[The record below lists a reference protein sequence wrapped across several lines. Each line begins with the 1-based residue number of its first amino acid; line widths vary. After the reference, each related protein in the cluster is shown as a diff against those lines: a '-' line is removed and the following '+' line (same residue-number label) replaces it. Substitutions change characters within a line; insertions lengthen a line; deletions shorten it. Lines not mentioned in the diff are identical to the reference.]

1 MAFSVRLEGLQKRF
15 GRGTRSVEAVRD
27 LSLEIGEREFFT
39 FVGPSGCGKTTTLR
53 MIAGLETPTAGRIW
67 FGDTDVTALPPQKRD
82 IAMVFQDIALFP
94 YMTVRDN
101 IGYPLRIAGLP
112 RAQVYEKVEKV
123 AATLGLSDKLGQKP
137 GQLSGG
143 QQQRVAIGRAIIK
156 EPKVL
161 LMDEPLSALDA
172 RLRVEMRTE
181 ILRLHREISSTIIY
195 VTHDQVEAMTM
206 STRVAVMDQGRA
218 LQVDPPRVIFRR
230 PADMTVATFI
240 GTPAMNIIPAGVVTM
255 TGGLAIELL
264 GRQIPVAPRHHA
276 ALQGLKRVEAGIRAS
291 TASGPP
297 VKSMTWARRGMTT
310 VPGWRAAAAQYAPCT
325 GFGRTHVRAA
335 PARRRSAST
344 AVTTPASAPGPTSPP
359 IPHAGGW
366 QASQPPTP
374 AIPRR
379 RVSGSTNRRPSG
391 SSYRTAPHQQPP
403 RSIERM
409 VRRASRDPAPATC
422 VS

>member
-1 MAFSVRLEGLQKRF
+1 MAFSVRLEGVNKKF
-15 GRGTRSVEAVRD
+15 GRGARSVEAVRD

-112 RAQVYEKVEKV
+112 RAQVHEKVEKV

-218 LQVDPPRVIFRR
+218 LQIAPPRELFRR
-230 PADMTVATFI
+230 PADVTVATFI
-240 GTPAMNIIPAGVVTM
+240 GTPAMNIIPAAIVATPA
-255 TGGLAIELL
+255 GLAIDLAGILLPVALRHQSALL
-264 GRQIPVAPRHHA
+264 GLKWVA
-276 ALQGLKRVEAGIRAS
+276 VGIRPQAFVLVS
-291 TASGPP
+291 PSPDRIIGRVFLREPLGLEDEVLVETSKGLR
-297 VKSMTWARRGMTT
+297 VKVVTEAVEGF
-310 VPGWRAAAAQYAPCT
+310 PEGAAVGLELRPRDLYLFHPDTQ
-325 GFGRTHVRAA
+325 
-335 PARRRSAST
+335 
-344 AVTTPASAPGPTSPP
+344 VTLSNG
-359 IPHAGGW
+359 I
-366 QASQPPTP
+366 
-374 AIPRR
+374 
-379 RVSGSTNRRPSG
+379 
-391 SSYRTAPHQQPP
+391 
-403 RSIERM
+403 
-409 VRRASRDPAPATC
+409 D
-422 VS
+422 

>member
-1 MAFSVRLEGLQKRF
+1 VRLEGLEKRF
-15 GRGTRSVEAVRD
+15 GRGARAVQAVRD
-27 LSLEIGEREFFT
+27 LSIEIGEREFFT

-53 MIAGLETPTAGRIW
+53 MIAGLESPTAGRIW
-67 FGDTDVTALPPQKRD
+67 FGDTEVTALPPQKRD

-94 YMTVRDN
+94 YMTVRQN

-112 RAQVYEKVEKV
+112 RALVDEKVEKV
-123 AATLGLSDKLGQKP
+123 AATLGLADKLAMKP

-181 ILRLHREISSTIIY
+181 ILRLHREISATIIY

-218 LQVDPPRVIFRR
+218 LQIDLPRTIFRR

-240 GTPAMNIIPAGVVTM
+240 GTPAMNIIPAAVVVTP
-255 TGGLAIELL
+255 GGMAIELL

-276 ALQGLKRVEAGIRAS
+276 VLQGLKRVEVGIRPQALRLV
-291 TASGPP
+291 PP
-297 VKSMTWARRGMTT
+297 EPDRITGRVFLREPLGLEDEVLVEVADGTRVK
-310 VPGWRAAAAQYAPCT
+310 
-325 GFGRTHVRAA
+325 
-335 PARRRSAST
+335 
-344 AVTTPASAPGPTSPP
+344 AVTAGSDEFPEGLRVGLDCAPMDMYLFD
-359 IPHAGGW
+359 
-366 QASQPPTP
+366 
-374 AIPRR
+374 
-379 RVSGSTNRRPSG
+379 TN
-391 SSYRTAPHQQPP
+391 
-403 RSIERM
+403 
-409 VRRASRDPAPATC
+409 SRNALC
-422 VS
+422 HGLE

>member
-1 MAFSVRLEGLQKRF
+1 MAFSVRLEHLDKRF
-15 GRGTRSVEAVRD
+15 GRGAREVHAVRD

-67 FGDTDVTALPPQKRD
+67 FGDTEVTALPPQKRD

-94 YMTVRDN
+94 YMTVRQN
-101 IGYPLRIAGLP
+101 IAYPLRIAGLP
-112 RAQVYEKVEKV
+112 RARVDEKVDQV
-123 AATLGLSDKLGQKP
+123 AATLGLADKLAMKP

-172 RLRVEMRTE
+172 RLRAEMRTE
-181 ILRLHREISSTIIY
+181 ILRLHREISATIIY

-218 LQVDPPRVIFRR
+218 LQIDAPRTIFRR

-240 GTPAMNIIPAGVVTM
+240 GTPAMNVVPAAVVATPGGV
-255 TGGLAIELL
+255 AIELL

-276 ALQGLKRVEAGIRAS
+276 ALHGLKRLEVGVRPQALRLVPPGPDRINGRVFLREPLGLEDEVLVEAADGTR
-291 TASGPP
+291 
-297 VKSMTWARRGMTT
+297 VK
-310 VPGWRAAAAQYAPCT
+310 
-325 GFGRTHVRAA
+325 
-335 PARRRSAST
+335 
-344 AVTTPASAPGPTSPP
+344 AVTAAGEDFPEGAMVGLDFSPRDLYLFQP
-359 IPHAGGW
+359 DT
-366 QASQPPTP
+366 QATLCF
-374 AIPRR
+374 
-379 RVSGSTNRRPSG
+379 GT
-391 SSYRTAPHQQPP
+391 
-403 RSIERM
+403 
-409 VRRASRDPAPATC
+409 D
-422 VS
+422 

>member
-1 MAFSVRLEGLQKRF
+1 MAFSVRLEGLDKRF
-15 GRGTRSVEAVRD
+15 GRGAREVHAVRD

-82 IAMVFQDIALFP
+82 IAMVFQDVALFP
-94 YMTVRDN
+94 SMTVRQN

-112 RAQVYEKVEKV
+112 RARIDEKVEKV
-123 AATLGLSDKLGQKP
+123 AATLGLTEKLAQKP

-181 ILRLHREISSTIIY
+181 ILRLHREISATIIY

-218 LQVDPPRVIFRR
+218 LQIDPPRVLFRR
-230 PADMTVATFI
+230 PAGMTVATFI
-240 GTPAMNIIPAGVVTM
+240 GTPAMNIIPATVVT
-255 TGGLAIELL
+255 TPGGLAIELL

-276 ALQGLKRVEAGIRAS
+276 ALHGLKRVEAGIRPQA
-291 TASGPP
+291 
-297 VKSMTWARRGMTT
+297 VRL
-310 VPGWRAAAAQYAPCT
+310 VP
-325 GFGRTHVRAA
+325 
-335 PARRRSAST
+335 
-344 AVTTPASAPGPTSPP
+344 PGPDQITGRVFLREPLGLEDEVLVETADGSRVKVLTA
-359 IPHAGGW
+359 AGEEFSEG
-366 QASQPPTP
+366 ALVGLDCALRELHLFDTESKT
-374 AIPRR
+374 
-379 RVSGSTNRRPSG
+379 VLCYGV
-391 SSYRTAPHQQPP
+391 
-403 RSIERM
+403 E
-409 VRRASRDPAPATC
+409 
-422 VS
+422 

>member
-1 MAFSVRLEGLQKRF
+1 MAFSVRLEGLDKRF
-15 GRGTRSVEAVRD
+15 GRGARAVHAVRD

-67 FGDTDVTALPPQKRD
+67 FGDTEVTALPPQKRD

-94 YMTVRDN
+94 YMTVRQN

-112 RAQVYEKVEKV
+112 RTRVDEKVEKV
-123 AATLGLSDKLGQKP
+123 AATLGLADKLAMKP

-181 ILRLHREISSTIIY
+181 ILRLHREISATIIY

-206 STRVAVMDQGRA
+206 STRVAVMDQGRT
-218 LQVDPPRVIFRR
+218 LQIDPPRTIFRR

-240 GTPAMNIIPAGVVTM
+240 GTPAMNIIPAAVVATPS
-255 TGGLAIELL
+255 GLAIELL
-264 GRQIPVAPRHHA
+264 GRLIPVAARCHA
-276 ALQGLKRVEAGIRAS
+276 ALQGLKRVKVGIRPQS
-291 TASGPP
+291 VRLVPPGPDQIMGSVFLREPLGFEDEVLVETADGTRL
-297 VKSMTWARRGMTT
+297 K
-310 VPGWRAAAAQYAPCT
+310 
-325 GFGRTHVRAA
+325 
-335 PARRRSAST
+335 
-344 AVTTPASAPGPTSPP
+344 AVTDTGEGFLEGAATGLEF
-359 IPHAGGW
+359 
-366 QASQPPTP
+366 ASQDLFLFHAETKS
-374 AIPRR
+374 ALCC
-379 RVSGSTNRRPSG
+379 GL
-391 SSYRTAPHQQPP
+391 
-403 RSIERM
+403 
-409 VRRASRDPAPATC
+409 D
-422 VS
+422 

>member
-112 RAQVYEKVEKV
+112 RAHINEKVEKV
-123 AATLGLSDKLGQKP
+123 AATLGLSDKLAQKP

-181 ILRLHREISSTIIY
+181 ILRLHREISATIIY

-218 LQVDPPRVIFRR
+218 LQIAPPRELFRR
-230 PADMTVATFI
+230 PADVTVATFI
-240 GTPAMNIIPAGVVTM
+240 GTPAMNIIPAAVVATPL
-255 TGGLAIELL
+255 GIAVEVL
-264 GRQIPVAPRHHA
+264 GRQTPVAQRHHA
-276 ALQGLKRVEAGIRAS
+276 SLLRVKRVEVGIRPQALRLVEPAPDRI
-291 TASGPP
+291 TGRVFLREPLGLEDEVLVEMADGTR
-297 VKSMTWARRGMTT
+297 VK
-310 VPGWRAAAAQYAPCT
+310 VVT
-325 GFGRTHVRAA
+325 G
-335 PARRRSAST
+335 
-344 AVTTPASAPGPTSPP
+344 
-359 IPHAGGW
+359 AGDEF
-366 QASQPPTP
+366 
-374 AIPRR
+374 
-379 RVSGSTNRRPSG
+379 VEGSTVAIDF
-391 SSYRTAPHQQPP
+391 AP
-403 RSIERM
+403 
-409 VRRASRDPAPATC
+409 RDVYVFGCEAGAALC
-422 VS
+422 CGVD

>member
-1 MAFSVRLEGLQKRF
+1 MAFSVRLEGLDKRF
-15 GRGTRSVEAVRD
+15 GRGGRSVHAVRD

-94 YMTVRDN
+94 YMTVRQN

-112 RAQVYEKVEKV
+112 RARVDEKVEKV
-123 AATLGLSDKLGQKP
+123 AATLGLSDKLAMKP

-181 ILRLHREISSTIIY
+181 ILRLHREISATIIY

-218 LQVDPPRVIFRR
+218 LQIDPPRVIFRR
-230 PADMTVATFI
+230 PADVTVATFI
-240 GTPAMNIIPAGVVTM
+240 GTPAMNIIPATVVT
-255 TGGLAIELL
+255 TPSGLAIELL
-264 GRQIPVAPRHHA
+264 GRLIPVAPRHHS
-276 ALQGLKRVEAGIRAS
+276 ALRGLKLVDVGIRPQAVRVVRPEAGLVTGRIFLREPL
-291 TASGPP
+291 GLEDEVLVDIVGGLR
-297 VKSMTWARRGMTT
+297 VKALTNESSDLHEG
-310 VPGWRAAAAQYAPCT
+310 AAVMLEFAPRDIYV
-325 GFGRTHVRAA
+325 FH
-335 PARRRSAST
+335 
-344 AVTTPASAPGPTSPP
+344 PASNTTSCCG
-359 IPHAGGW
+359 I
-366 QASQPPTP
+366 
-374 AIPRR
+374 
-379 RVSGSTNRRPSG
+379 
-391 SSYRTAPHQQPP
+391 
-403 RSIERM
+403 
-409 VRRASRDPAPATC
+409 D
-422 VS
+422 

>member
-1 MAFSVRLEGLQKRF
+1 MAFSVRLEGIQKRF

-27 LSLEIGEREFFT
+27 LTLEIGEREFFT

-53 MIAGLETPTAGRIW
+53 MIAGLEAPTTGRIW
-67 FGDTDVTALPPQKRD
+67 FGDQDVTALPPQKRD

-112 RAQVYEKVEKV
+112 RAEVHAKVEKV

-143 QQQRVAIGRAIIK
+143 QQQRVAIGRALIK

-181 ILRLHREISSTIIY
+181 ILRLHREISSTIVY

-218 LQVDPPRVIFRR
+218 LQIAPPRELFAR
-230 PADMTVATFI
+230 PADVTVATFI
-240 GTPAMNIIPAGVVTM
+240 GTPAMNIIPANVVATES
-255 TGGLAIELL
+255 GLAIDLL
-264 GRQIPVAPRHHA
+264 GKQIPVAARHHA
-276 ALQGLKRVEAGIRAS
+276 ALKGLKQVTVGVRPQAVRLVAPSLDQITGRIFLREPLGMEDEVIVDSGQGLNVKAVIPAGDGLAEGSVVALDMSPEHLFVFDLEAG
-291 TASGPP
+291 
-297 VKSMTWARRGMTT
+297 M
-310 VPGWRAAAAQYAPCT
+310 
-325 GFGRTHVRAA
+325 
-335 PARRRSAST
+335 
-344 AVTTPASAPGPTSPP
+344 
-359 IPHAGGW
+359 
-366 QASQPPTP
+366 
-374 AIPRR
+374 AICH
-379 RVSGSTNRRPSG
+379 GIG
-391 SSYRTAPHQQPP
+391 
-403 RSIERM
+403 
-409 VRRASRDPAPATC
+409 
-422 VS
+422 

>member
-1 MAFSVRLEGLQKRF
+1 MAFSVRLEGVQKRF
-15 GRGTRSVEAVRD
+15 GRGAREVQAVRD
-27 LSLEIGEREFFT
+27 LTLEIGEREFFT

-67 FGDTDVTALPPQKRD
+67 FGDQDVTDLPPQKRD

-112 RAQVYEKVEKV
+112 RVQVNEKVEKV

-181 ILRLHREISSTIIY
+181 ILRLHREISSTIVY

-218 LQVDPPRVIFRR
+218 LQIDPPRVIFRR

-240 GTPAMNIIPAGVVTM
+240 GTPAMNIVAATVVATSS
-255 TGGLAIELL
+255 GLAIELL
-264 GRQIPVAPRHHA
+264 GRQIPVAPRNHGP
-276 ALQGLKRVEAGIRAS
+276 LQGLKRVEVGIRPQS
-291 TASGPP
+291 VRLMVPDP
-297 VKSMTWARRGMTT
+297 QRTT
-310 VPGWRAAAAQYAPCT
+310 
-325 GFGRTHVRAA
+325 GRVFLREPLGLEDEVLVEMADGTRVRAV
-335 PARRRSAST
+335 T
-344 AVTTPASAPGPTSPP
+344 ATGEAFPEGAA
-359 IPHAGGW
+359 
-366 QASQPPTP
+366 
-374 AIPRR
+374 
-379 RVSGSTNRRPSG
+379 VSLDLS
-391 SSYRTAPHQQPP
+391 
-403 RSIERM
+403 
-409 VRRASRDPAPATC
+409 SRDLYLFQPESKMTLCCGVAD
-422 VS
+422 

>member
-1 MAFSVRLEGLQKRF
+1 MAFSVRLD
-15 GRGTRSVEAVRD
+15 GRGAREVHAVRD

-67 FGDTDVTALPPQKRD
+67 FGDTDVTALPPQQRD

-94 YMTVRDN
+94 YMTVRQN

-112 RAQVYEKVEKV
+112 RARIDEKVEKV
-123 AATLGLSDKLGQKP
+123 ATTLGLSDKLAMKP

-218 LQVDPPRVIFRR
+218 LQVAPPRELFRR
-230 PADMTVATFI
+230 PANVTVATFI
-240 GTPAMNIIPAGVVTM
+240 GTPAMNIIPATVVATPS
-255 TGGLAIELL
+255 GPAVELF
-264 GRQIPVAPRHHA
+264 GKQIPVGPKHHA
-276 ALQGLKRVEAGIRAS
+276 MLQGVNQVQVG
-291 TASGPP
+291 
-297 VKSMTWARRGMTT
+297 
-310 VPGWRAAAAQYAPCT
+310 
-325 GFGRTHVRAA
+325 VR
-335 PARRRSAST
+335 PQ
-344 AVTTPASAPGPTSPP
+344 AVNLVAPGP
-359 IPHAGGW
+359 G
-366 QASQPPTP
+366 
-374 AIPRR
+374 AILG
-379 RVSGSTNRRPSG
+379 RVFLREPLGLEDEVLVE
-391 SSYRTAPHQQPP
+391 TADGT
-403 RSIERM
+403 R
-409 VRRASRDPAPATC
+409 VRVVTGTADEFGEGAIVGLELDSEHLHLFQSKALVDD
-422 VS
+422 VD

>member
-1 MAFSVRLEGLQKRF
+1 MAFSVRLEGLDKRF
-15 GRGTRSVEAVRD
+15 GRGAREVHAVRD

-53 MIAGLETPTAGRIW
+53 MIAGLETPTSGRIW

-94 YMTVRDN
+94 YMTVRQN

-112 RAQVYEKVEKV
+112 RVRVDEKVEKV
-123 AATLGLSDKLGQKP
+123 AATLGLSDKLAMKP

-181 ILRLHREISSTIIY
+181 ILRLHREISATIIY

-218 LQVDPPRVIFRR
+218 LQIDPPRVIFRR

-240 GTPAMNIIPAGVVTM
+240 GTPAMNIIPATVVT
-255 TGGLAIELL
+255 TAGGLAIELL
-264 GRQIPVAPRHHA
+264 GRQIPLASRHYA
-276 ALQGLKRVEAGIRAS
+276 ALKGLKHADVGIRPQAVRLVPPGPDRIMGRVFLREPLGLEDEVLVE
-291 TASGPP
+291 TAAGTR
-297 VKSMTWARRGMTT
+297 VK
-310 VPGWRAAAAQYAPCT
+310 
-325 GFGRTHVRAA
+325 
-335 PARRRSAST
+335 
-344 AVTTPASAPGPTSPP
+344 AVTAAGEEFGEGAEVGVEFPP
-359 IPHAGGW
+359 YDLYLFHPD
-366 QASQPPTP
+366 SKT
-374 AIPRR
+374 AICH
-379 RVSGSTNRRPSG
+379 GIDEQ
-391 SSYRTAPHQQPP
+391 RTG
-403 RSIERM
+403 
-409 VRRASRDPAPATC
+409 T
-422 VS
+422 

>member
-15 GRGTRSVEAVRD
+15 GRGARSVEAVRD

-112 RAQVYEKVEKV
+112 RAQVNEKVEKV
-123 AATLGLSDKLGQKP
+123 AVTLGLSDKLGQKP

-218 LQVDPPRVIFRR
+218 LQVDPPRVIFRK
-230 PADMTVATFI
+230 PADVTVATFI
-240 GTPAMNIIPAGVVTM
+240 GTPAMNIIPATVVTTP
-255 TGGLAIELL
+255 TGVAIELL

-276 ALQGLKRVEAGIRAS
+276 TLQSLKRVDAGIRPQA
-291 TASGPP
+291 
-297 VKSMTWARRGMTT
+297 VQL
-310 VPGWRAAAAQYAPCT
+310 VP
-325 GFGRTHVRAA
+325 
-335 PARRRSAST
+335 
-344 AVTTPASAPGPTSPP
+344 PGPGRIRGRVFLREPLGLDDEVLVETTDGTRVRVVTAASEESPEGEVV
-359 IPHAGGW
+359 ALDVVL
-366 QASQPPTP
+366 SEL
-374 AIPRR
+374 
-379 RVSGSTNRRPSG
+379 
-391 SSYRTAPHQQPP
+391 YLFDC
-403 RSIERM
+403 RSRN
-409 VRRASRDPAPATC
+409 VLCYGVD
-422 VS
+422 